1 MQVSPSPY
9 QKLSIETPENIQLD
23 YELAAPGSRFMAYMI
38 DYFILNTAIGIL
50 SFAFSYMF
58 KLDNIRSRDIL
69 LYIIFSIYAIFYV
82 LGGYFI
88 IFETIWS
95 GQTPG
100 KKYVGIRVIQDNGLP
115 VTFTQ
120 VVFRNIARLIDCGFP
135 IQYGV
140 GIAYMLSDRNTR
152 RIGDV
157 IANTIVVKNKK
168 PISMTEALAPQPAL
182 NPNFDLENFYLT
194 LPFDYHRVTT
204 TELSMMREF
213 WDIKNEITQT
223 RAFELVQLIVPP
235 ILERLE
241 LTNEVKYSLHQIDPE
256 TKMNGYYLFIRD
268 VMRAYKYEELSPFN
282 KKKSKQKAS

>member
-38 DYFILNTAIGIL
+38 DYFIMNTAIGIL
-50 SFAFSYMF
+50 SFAFFYMF
-58 KLDNIRSRDIL
+58 KIDHVRSRDIL
-69 LYIIFSIYAIFYV
+69 MFIIFSIYAIFYI

-120 VVFRNIARLIDCGFP
+120 VMFRNIARLIDCGFP

-157 IANTIVVKNKK
+157 IANTLVVKNKK
-168 PISMTEALAPQPAL
+168 PITMSEALAPQPAL
-182 NPNFDLENFYLT
+182 SPNFDVEAFYVTLT
-194 LPFDYHRVTT
+194 FDYHAVTT
-204 TELSMMREF
+204 TELAMMKEF
-213 WDIKNEITQT
+213 WDIKNEIPQN
-223 RAFELVQLIVPP
+223 RAFELVQELVAP
-235 ILERLE
+235 ILKRLE
-241 LTNEVKYSLHQIDPE
+241 LTQQAKYNFHQIDE
-256 TKMNGYYLFIRD
+256 QTKMNGYYLFIRD
-268 VMRAYKYEELSPFN
+268 VLRAYKYEDISPFN
-282 KKKSKQKAS
+282 KKKPKQKAS

>member
-38 DYFILNTAIGIL
+38 DYFIMNTAIGIL
-50 SFAFSYMF
+50 SFAFFYMF
-58 KLDNIRSRDIL
+58 KIDHARSRDIL
-69 LYIIFSIYAIFYV
+69 LFIIFSIYAIFYL

-120 VVFRNIARLIDCGFP
+120 VMFRNIARLIDCGFP

-157 IANTIVVKNKK
+157 IANTLVVKNKK
-168 PISMTEALAPQPAL
+168 PITMSEALAPQPAL
-182 NPNFDLENFYLT
+182 SPNFDVEAFYAT
-194 LPFDYHRVTT
+194 LPFDYHAVTT
-204 TELSMMREF
+204 TELAMMKEF
-213 WDIKNEITQT
+213 WDIKNEIPQN
-223 RAFELVQLIVPP
+223 RAFELVQELVAS
-235 ILERLE
+235 ILKRLE
-241 LTNEVKYSLHQIDPE
+241 LTQQAKYNFHQIDE
-256 TKMNGYYLFIRD
+256 QTKMNGYYLFIRD
-268 VMRAYKYEELSPFN
+268 VLRAYKYEDLSPLN
-282 KKKSKQKAS
+282 KKKPKQKAS

>member
-38 DYFILNTAIGIL
+38 DYFIMNTALGIL
-50 SFAFSYMF
+50 SFAFSYVF
-58 KLDNIRSRDIL
+58 KIDHIRSRDIL
-69 LYIIFSIYAIFYV
+69 LYIILSIYAIFYV

-140 GIAYMLSDRNTR
+140 GMAYMLSDRNTR

-157 IANTIVVKNKK
+157 IANTLVVKNKK
-168 PISMTEALAPQPAL
+168 PISMTEALAPQPTL
-182 NPNFDLENFYLT
+182 SPNFDVENFYLT
-194 LPFDYHRVTT
+194 LPFDYHAVTT
-204 TELSMMREF
+204 TELSMMKEF
-213 WDIKNEITQT
+213 WNIKNEIPQT
-223 RAFELVQLIVPP
+223 RAFELVKLLVPP
-235 ILERLE
+235 ILQRLE
-241 LTNEVKYSLHQIDPE
+241 LVNEVKYNFHSIDPE

-268 VMRAYKYEELSPFN
+268 VLRAYKYEELSPFN
-282 KKKSKQKAS
+282 KKKSKQKAG

>member
-38 DYFILNTAIGIL
+38 DYFIMNTAIGIL
-50 SFAFSYMF
+50 SFAFLYIF
-58 KLDNIRSRDIL
+58 KIDHARSRDIL
-69 LYIIFSIYAIFYV
+69 LFIIFSIYAIFYL

-120 VVFRNIARLIDCGFP
+120 VMFRNIARLIDCGFP

-157 IANTIVVKNKK
+157 IANTLVVKNKK
-168 PISMTEALAPQPAL
+168 PITMSEALTPQPAL
-182 NPNFDLENFYLT
+182 SPNFDVEAFYVTLT
-194 LPFDYHRVTT
+194 FDYHAVTT
-204 TELSMMREF
+204 TELAMMKEF
-213 WDIKNEITQT
+213 WDIKNEIPQN
-223 RAFELVQLIVPP
+223 RAFELVQELVAP
-235 ILERLE
+235 ILKRLE
-241 LTNEVKYSLHQIDPE
+241 LTQQAKYNFHQIDE
-256 TKMNGYYLFIRD
+256 QTKMNGYYLFIRD
-268 VMRAYKYEELSPFN
+268 VLRAYKYEDLSPLN
-282 KKKSKQKAS
+282 KKKPKQKAS